1 METKETLSAREFC
14 EIMFEGAMTTKEVLQ
29 RINQKYPD
37 LDIPLTDVNTRI
49 GTLKRSSLV
58 DIEYR
63 NHGRK
68 WRLISVDERY
78 YERSENARK
87 SSGSRKS
94 PSDRV
99 PPPLEPKERE
109 MCELVRLFDKCVV
122 SARCATAIGRH
133 HTNENQNAGA
143 F

>member
-37 LDIPLTDVNTRI
+37 LDIPLTGVNTRI

-99 PPPLEPKERE
+99 TEYRHRWSLKS
-109 MCELVRLFDKCVV
+109 VRCV
-122 SARCATAIGRH
+122 
-133 HTNENQNAGA
+133 NW
-143 F
+143 